1 MTSHT
6 AQRAEL
12 LWQTMFNAEQ
22 AFIGARTAFVQA
34 AQSGDDV
41 VPLIEKALRS
51 PSQRGTALRLLP
63 LLDESIRR
71 QVFPTL
77 VELAAVG
84 HSGIQLVRDVVRSI
98 AGDWVQEHLGSQVE
112 KILDCSPTYEEYR
125 RLAELLDLLHSSYL
139 RTLVEK
145 AAQSDDLDIHEVA
158 SDFGGRVQ

>member
-22 AFIGARTAFVQA
+22 AFIGARMAFVQA
-34 AQSGDDV
+34 VQSGDDV
-41 VPLIEKALRS
+41 VPILEKALRN
-51 PSQRGTALRLLP
+51 PSQRGMALRVLP

-77 VELAAVG
+77 VALAAVG
-84 HSGIQLVRDVVRSI
+84 HSDIQLDRDVMRSI
-98 AGDWVQEHLGSQVE
+98 ASDWVQEHLSSAVE

-125 RLAELLDLLHSSYL
+125 RLAELLDLLHSPYL

-145 AAQSDDLDIHEVA
+145 AAQSDDLDIREVA
-158 SDFGGRVQ
+158 SDFGSSAQ